1 MRLLFILLLL
11 TLSLFSN
18 DKVALVI
25 GNKNYTNQTGL
36 KNPIRDAKLLRDTLD
51 DLGFRVIE
59 VYDANVDTI
68 SEKLAAF
75 ASQASRAKVA
85 VVYYAGH
92 GVGVDGKN
100 YLIPLQATNL
110 SRATLPKKLISLDE
124 LKEAVS
130 SSQGFGVVFFDACRN
145 SFFSGQIKGL
155 SANRSSRAL
164 VQPQANSKNI
174 LVSFSTQAGQLAKDD
189 VNNGRHSPYAIA
201 LSEKLKLKKDIRLV
215 MGGVK
220 ERVEVL
226 SSYAQEP
233 ISRSS
238 LGEDVFCLTNGCEQ
252 VKVVEKIV
260 YRDRVVEPTVT
271 PKIEPRPVRVT
282 QTSKWLKPTNS
293 ACKANGGKIDKD
305 GVCRANWENAKKI
318 CSASGGQLPSRVD
331 FHKVITDCGGIADA
345 NGDNEWR
352 KNRNNSSYHSC
363 YKQKGFSDN
372 DWYWTRESH
381 ERYSSGAWLVYFGSG
396 GGSWG
401 TKTRD
406 DYALCV
412 R

>member
-1 MRLLFILLLL
+1 MRLIILTLLLS
-11 TLSLFSN
+11 LSLLAKE
-18 DKVALVI
+18 KVALVI

-51 DLGFRVIE
+51 DLGFKVIE

-68 SEKLAAF
+68 SDKLAEF

-145 SFFSGQIKGL
+145 SFFSGQIRGL
-155 SANRSSRAL
+155 SGNRSSRAL

-189 VNNGRHSPYAIA
+189 VNNVRHSPYAIA
-201 LSEKLKLKKDIRLV
+201 LSEKLKLRKDIRLV

-238 LGEDVFCLTNGCEQ
+238 LGEDIFCLTNGCEQ

-271 PKIEPRPVRVT
+271 PKIEPKPVKVT
-282 QTSKWLKPTNS
+282 QTSKWLKPTDS
-293 ACKANGGKIDKD
+293 TCKANGGKIVK
-305 GVCRANWENAKKI
+305 GVCQSNWKNAKKI
-318 CSASGGQLPSRVD
+318 CSQSGGRLPSREDLKQV
-331 FHKVITDCGGIADA
+331 VVDCGGIVNSAWFGKDA
-345 NGDNEWR
+345 E
-352 KNRNNSSYHSC
+352 KNRKNSSYQSC
-363 YKQKGFSDN
+363 YKAKGLNDY
-372 DWYWTRESH
+372 DWYGTREEKDSFN
-381 ERYSSGAWLVYFGSG
+381 AWDVNFHNGLDY
-396 GGSWG
+396 WG
-401 TKTRD
+401 VKALNR
-406 DYALCV
+406 YALCV

>member
-1 MRLLFILLLL
+1 MRFIILTLLLS
-11 TLSLFSN
+11 LSLLAKE
-18 DKVALVI
+18 KVALVI

-36 KNPIRDAKLLRDTLD
+36 KNPIRDAELLRDTLD

-68 SEKLAAF
+68 SDKLAEF

-145 SFFSGQIKGL
+145 SFFSGQIRGL

-189 VNNGRHSPYAIA
+189 VNNGRHSPYALA

-260 YRDRVVEPTVT
+260 YRDRVVEPTVI
-271 PKIEPRPVRVT
+271 PKREPKPIT
-282 QTSKWLKPTNS
+282 ATSTSKWLKPTNS
-293 ACKANGGKIDKD
+293 VCKANGGKIYK
-305 GVCRANWENAKKI
+305 GVCQANWENAKKI
-318 CSASGGQLPSRVD
+318 CSQSRARLPSKND
-331 FHKVITDCGGIADA
+331 LHKVIKDCGGIADA
-345 NGDNEWR
+345 NSDEWG
-352 KNRNNSSYHSC
+352 KNYNNSSYQSC
-363 YKQKGFSDN
+363 YKQKGFSTN
-372 DWYWTRESH
+372 DWYWTRETY
-381 ERYSSGAWLVYFGSG
+381 EQDSSYAWIVHFYRG
-396 GGSWG
+396 
-401 TKTRD
+401 RD
-406 DYALCV
+406 DWHGKAGNGYALCV